1 MINFIRNFFS
11 RQSIPSVCPLCLGSA
26 HGSQVCHP
34 CWQDLYASVQHNTQ
48 RCQYCQA
55 SLVNSQANKHLR
67 PESALSSSPKAPI
80 CQDCHEHRLA
90 LDKIYFGFDYELP
103 IDSLILRFKNA
114 RQQSLSH
121 ALANLVYQR
130 LVQDKEI
137 DFRQLSSPPLFIPIP
152 SSHAALKRRGYN
164 PAAEFAKSL
173 AKKFQA
179 PLALNVLHRQD
190 SQNQQKSLSRQAR
203 LVASAQSYY
212 CAYRLDYPHVIL
224 VDDIMT
230 SGSTLDSAAKALFA
244 AGVQRVEAIVIARA
258 RHRY

>member
-26 HGSQVCHP
+26 YGGQVCHP
-34 CWQDLYASVQHNTQ
+34 CWQDLYASVQRNTQ
-48 RCQYCQA
+48 RCQYCQV
-55 SLVNSQANKHLR
+55 SLVNSRANQHLSPEFTR
-67 PESALSSSPKAPI
+67 PNSPRAPI

-114 RQQSLSH
+114 RQQGLSH

-130 LVQDKEI
+130 LVTANEL
-137 DFRQLSSPPLFIPIP
+137 DFRLLSSPPLFIPIP

-164 PAAEFAKSL
+164 PAAEFAKIL
-173 AKKFQA
+173 AKKFQV
-179 PLALNVLHRQD
+179 PLELDVLRRQD
-190 SQNQQKSLSRQAR
+190 SLSQQKSLSRQAR

-230 SGSTLDSAAKALFA
+230 SGSTLDSAARALLA